1 MDQHEASGKPRI
13 PDRLSIVALLLSA
26 VGSSMVAMI
35 LMIMPK
41 SGPYI
46 NWDYVLMGGV
56 VLGLAGA
63 ALGLVKR
70 NADQGLA
77 NTQANHG

>member
-1 MDQHEASGKPRI
+1 
-13 PDRLSIVALLLSA
+13 
-26 VGSSMVAMI
+26 
-35 LMIMPK
+35 
-41 SGPYI
+41 
-46 NWDYVLMGGV
+46 MGGV